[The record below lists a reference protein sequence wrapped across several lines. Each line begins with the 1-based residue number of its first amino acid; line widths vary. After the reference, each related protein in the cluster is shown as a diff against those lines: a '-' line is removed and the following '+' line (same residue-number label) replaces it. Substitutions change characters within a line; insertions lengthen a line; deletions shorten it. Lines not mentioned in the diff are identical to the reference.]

1 MDVLMIKDVAR
12 RLHEIFCGLQ
22 QGLKDGTLTEE
33 ELRQIDTLPEGE
45 CDKRSP
51 TDGSL
56 LSVEKVTGRSRV
68 LGFPSMCCA
77 DTTAILGVI
86 FMMMLV
92 DSEKII
98 EVTATPKHENP
109 QCNFHKWICVD
120 GVGIDITLGQFYPD
134 NAELKNAVLFST
146 HPFEK
151 SGEYTIER
159 KQFIPP
165 PKDLVLFAEFLAI
178 NYIFPPDAV
187 EVERK

>member
-1 MDVLMIKDVAR
+1 
-12 RLHEIFCGLQ
+12 
-22 QGLKDGTLTEE
+22 
-33 ELRQIDTLPEGE
+33 
-45 CDKRSP
+45 
-51 TDGSL
+51 
-56 LSVEKVTGRSRV
+56 
-68 LGFPSMCCA
+68 MCCA

-92 DSEKII
+92 DGEKII

-151 SGEYTIER
+151 AGIIPSR
-159 KQFIPP
+159 KSN
-165 PKDLVLFAEFLAI
+165 LFRR
-178 NYIFPPDAV
+178 
-187 EVERK
+187 RKTWCCLQSSWL